1 MGLHLNDNGTWKQA
15 QEVYVNDGGTWKT
28 CLDVLINDG
37 GTWKSALYES
47 GSQSFTTA
55 GSTTFTVPAGVYTL
69 TATVIGAGGGGG
81 GCHSNGDLWVGGGGG
96 AGGYINQQTYS
107 VTPNE
112 VLTIEVGEEG
122 DWGSTNFNGW
132 NNVNPARGSSGR
144 SSSHGSDGGDSFIAR
159 SGTDIARAQGGEGG
173 PCGQHAGFT
182 SSRGSWSSGASCVRA
197 ANGTPVGSSNTLAM
211 VSANVG
217 CYGYGYSGPQSG
229 GSNGSGYGSGG
240 TGGFYANPGAD
251 GGVGRIEL
259 SW

>member
-1 MGLHLNDNGTWKQA
+1 M
-15 QEVYVNDGGTWKT
+15 YVNDGGTWKT

-47 GSQSFTTA
+47 GSQNFTTA

-69 TATVIGAGGGGG
+69 TATIIGAGGGGG

-132 NNVNPARGSSGR
+132 TNVNPARGSSGR

-159 SGTDIARAQGGEGG
+159 SVRTCPRTRRRRR

-182 SSRGSWSSGASCVRA
+182 SSRGSWSSGRLVRA
-197 ANGTPVGSSNTLAM
+197 ANGTPVGSSNMLAM

-240 TGGFYANPGAD
+240 TGGFTQIPAQMGAL
-251 GGVGRIEL
+251 GEL
-259 SW
+259 NCW